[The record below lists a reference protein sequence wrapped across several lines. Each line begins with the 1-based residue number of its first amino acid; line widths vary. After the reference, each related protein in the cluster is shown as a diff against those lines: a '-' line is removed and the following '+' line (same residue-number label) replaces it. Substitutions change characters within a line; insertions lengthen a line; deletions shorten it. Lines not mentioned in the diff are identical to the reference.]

1 MLQRKTTAASNVRQ
15 DTSLP
20 PQLSTTNPI
29 TDKTCAADQCRRTGS
44 YPDVQT
50 EEDDTHP
57 WFCPFHRCNQA
68 NCKSGIDDLLSK
80 RCRDHQECAAP
91 HCSSK
96 PDHDAY
102 SNYCPTHTCQGGA
115 GTCSL
120 QALSD
125 NRCRDHLKC
134 SLPSCPRPCHRTSTG
149 GRLEFLCPA
158 HLATKCARP
167 ACGRAKL
174 HAHRR
179 YCRVKDCVGER
190 HPGGGTLCAEHKCTF
205 DTCFQPTAAPT
216 EPSPGKVQFLP
227 LFCATHAC
235 RRPACLYSRQEGSSF
250 CRDHQCRV
258 PTCTNSAA
266 CGPGS
271 FCSVHA
277 VGEQGRVPASDG
289 CSRDGT
295 SSAGF
300 EECRAAGCLVYV
312 PLGGYCRGHSCVEE
326 GCRRGRLSVVLAGTG
341 EAEAGLVRCFGH
353 EREVWR
359 REGVKGTGRT
369 GSQKRL
375 RVMVEDVEDEGEC

>member
-1 MLQRKTTAASNVRQ
+1 M
-15 DTSLP
+15 
-20 PQLSTTNPI
+20 
-29 TDKTCAADQCRRTGS
+29 TCAADQCRHTGS
-44 YPDVQT
+44 YEDVQT
-50 EEDDTHP
+50 HEDDTHP
-57 WFCPFHRCNQA
+57 WFCPSHRCGHD
-68 NCKSGIDDLLSK
+68 NCKSGIDDLISK
-80 RCRDHQECAAP
+80 RCREHQECAAP
-91 HCSSK
+91 QCTSK

-115 GTCSL
+115 GTCAL
-120 QALSD
+120 QAISD

-134 SLPSCPRPCHRTSTG
+134 GLASCLRPCHRAAT
-149 GRLEFLCPA
+149 GRLEFLCHD

-167 ACGRAKL
+167 GCGRTKL

-179 YCRVKDCVGER
+179 YCLDHGCRVADCVCER

-216 EPSPGKVQFLP
+216 ESSSGRVQYLP

-235 RRPACLYSRQEGSSF
+235 RRPACLYSRQDGSSY

-258 PTCTNSAA
+258 PTCANSAA

-277 VGEQGRVPASDG
+277 VGEQGKAASDLF
-289 CSRDGT
+289 SRDGT

-312 PLGGYCRGHSCVEE
+312 PLGGYCKGHSCVEE

-341 EAEAGLVRCFGH
+341 EAEEGLVRCFGH
-353 EREVWR
+353 ERELWR
-359 REGVKGTGRT
+359 KDAQKGREGVKGSGREV

-375 RVMVEDVEDEGEC
+375 RVMVEDVEDEGDC